1 MVKHREGWA
10 AWHIRCHGTG
20 RLWEAYQQAV
30 RDGRKPVRVGN
41 VKGGQL
47 WREWTEVHTVDEGRE
62 WQVVRIK
69 GPHRTI
75 AVAAAD
81 PRTERTVAHAIRT
94 AGGRAEAVS
103 SVAPVGAPAKAGKR
117 KAHPESVV
125 RRMWPRWSGHMRAAL
140 GSQRADPGTV
150 GQEEEWDGPTADDEE
165 MERDIEGWLV
175 LGGGGEGR
183 WVVLW

>member
-1 MVKHREGWA
+1 M
-10 AWHIRCHGTG
+10 
-20 RLWEAYQQAV
+20 

-47 WREWTEVHTVDEGRE
+47 WREWTEVHTVDGGRE

-103 SVAPVGAPAKAGKR
+103 SVAPVGAPAKQGWQEEGTPRGCGA
-117 KAHPESVV
+117 AYEL
-125 RRMWPRWSGHMRAAL
+125 WPCWSGHMRAAL

-150 GQEEEWDGPTADDEE
+150 GQEEEWTGPTADDEE
-165 MERDIEGWLV
+165 MERDIEGWY
-175 LGGGGEGR
+175 
-183 WVVLW
+183 